1 MVDITERLDPDR
13 WIAEGKALAN
23 YPILEAF
30 SLHAHLVDV
39 VLGDKRELAA
49 HLSRWMTRIAEAH
62 IAPARDRQEI
72 VCGPLTEEN
81 LRSLWQETR
90 TGTASKP
97 VDLVEKDATLSTPD
111 HIAPEEAIPFAI
123 AEALARQARG

>member
-1 MVDITERLDPDR
+1 MADITERLDPDR
-13 WIAEGKALAN
+13 WIAEGKALAS

-30 SLHAHLVDV
+30 SLHAHLVDI

-62 IAPARDRQEI
+62 ITQARDRQEI
-72 VCGPLTEEN
+72 VCGPLTEET
-81 LRSLWQETR
+81 LRSLWEETR
-90 TGTASKP
+90 TETASKP
-97 VDLVEKDATLSTPD
+97 VDLVEKDATLSMPD
-111 HIAPEEAIPFAI
+111 DIAPEKAIPFAI